1 MTHFEPSL
9 APQFREL
16 LAQREAQLLATM
28 AREESEKR
36 DAVQLS
42 NPQEVTD
49 NTELAE
55 EQTQLAVHEMQ
66 HEHAARQLEQ
76 VRAALRRLEAGQYG
90 LCQSCGEPIEL
101 GRLQALPF
109 AARCMRCQAAS
120 EQAAAGN
127 T

>member
-1 MTHFEPSL
+1 MTHFEPGL
-9 APQFREL
+9 APQFQEL
-16 LAQREAQLLATM
+16 LERREAQLRDTM

-36 DAVQLS
+36 SAVDLS

-90 LCQSCGEPIEL
+90 LCQTCGEPIEL
-101 GRLQALPF
+101 RRLQALPY
-109 AARCMRCQAAS
+109 AARCMRCQSAT
-120 EQAAAGN
+120 EQTGG
-127 T
+127 

>member
-1 MTHFEPSL
+1 MTHFEPGL
-9 APQFREL
+9 APQFQEL
-16 LAQREAQLLATM
+16 LEQREAQLRDTM

-36 DAVQLS
+36 SAVDLS

-66 HEHAARQLEQ
+66 HEHAARQLEE

-90 LCQSCGEPIEL
+90 MCQTCGEPIEL
-101 GRLQALPF
+101 RRLQALPY
-109 AARCMRCQAAS
+109 ASRCMRCQSAS
-120 EQAAAGN
+120 EQAAK
-127 T
+127 

>member
-1 MTHFEPSL
+1 MTHFEPGL
-9 APQFREL
+9 APQFQEL
-16 LAQREAQLLATM
+16 LEQREAQLRDTM

-36 DAVQLS
+36 SAVDLS

-66 HEHAARQLEQ
+66 HEHAARQLEE

-90 LCQSCGEPIEL
+90 MCQTCGEPIEL
-101 GRLQALPF
+101 RRLQALPY
-109 AARCMRCQAAS
+109 ASRCMRCQSAS
-120 EQAAAGN
+120 ER
-127 T
+127 